1 MSDAATR
8 GFVRGT
14 ERDRGFERVAMF
26 LLQIGMA
33 EAARVL
39 PHLDEGEVIGI
50 VREIAR
56 TGRIETREA
65 ARIMEEFGYGRSA
78 VAADTRGGI
87 AAAGRLLRT
96 AFTRQRADALL
107 ATALRHDETGTA
119 RSPLPPTNDNGG
131 AVE

>member
-14 ERDRGFERVAMF
+14 ERDRGCERVAMF
-26 LLQIGMA
+26 LLQIGVS

-39 PHLDEGEVIGI
+39 PHLDESEVIGI
-50 VREIAR
+50 AREIVR
-56 TGRIETREA
+56 TSSIEQREA

-87 AAAGRLLRT
+87 AVAGRLLST
-96 AFTRQRADALL
+96 AFTRQRAAALL
-107 ATALRHDETGTA
+107 ATALRHDGTGTA
-119 RSPLPPTNDNGG
+119 TQSAPADERQRRSGG
-131 AVE
+131 